1 MRLPQSFVKRGP
13 NNGHIKM
20 VETVLERGGVYHY
33 DSASFPNI
41 HEILGHCQ
49 TSKLLLSFRIIYN
62 ILFKSYTRE

>member
-1 MRLPQSFVKRGP
+1 
-13 NNGHIKM
+13 M
-20 VETVLERGGVYHY
+20 VQTVLERGGVYNY

-49 TSKLLLSFRIIYN
+49 TSELSLSFRIICN